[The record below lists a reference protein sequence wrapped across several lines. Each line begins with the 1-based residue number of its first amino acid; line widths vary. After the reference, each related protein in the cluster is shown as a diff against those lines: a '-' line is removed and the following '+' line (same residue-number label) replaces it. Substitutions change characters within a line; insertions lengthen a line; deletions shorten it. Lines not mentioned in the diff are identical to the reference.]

1 MRSTTT
7 TSSRAATTARTLAIE
22 DVDADD
28 AARWADLA
36 GRALEPNPF
45 LHPDFVLAA
54 RRTFPPR
61 ESGRPFPSA
70 FGLRLV
76 VVERDGRWLALL
88 PLSPTRRFDGTPFPF
103 ATTAGPFVGTR
114 APVCAPL
121 VDASD
126 ATAALDALLTHLG
139 SGSSDVP
146 GLLELTLLPDG
157 PLAALMRER
166 AAARGV
172 AVRERSRF
180 ERACWTASP
189 DPWRTRVSG
198 SRRSKLKRWTAAIER
213 DAGPLAVRDAGG
225 DPAALTRVLE
235 LESAGWK
242 GDRTRRGSALRIIPG
257 AEEWIQDVARAFSAR
272 EQLHVYL
279 VEAGDRLVYGA
290 LCLGSGDGVFGVLD
304 AYDDDLS
311 AHSPGSVG
319 RALVLDH
326 VEATESVRLFD
337 PCMHPRY
344 AVATGVY
351 PDRRDVVG
359 FLIATR
365 TTSRALLAC
374 AGPLTAARNAVR
386 AARDRAGRRRGADD
400 EPRAGRGAVS

>member
-22 DVDADD
+22 DVDAHD

-70 FGLRLV
+70 LGLRLV

-121 VDASD
+121 VDSTD

-157 PLAALMRER
+157 PLAALVRER

-198 SRRSKLKRWTAAIER
+198 SRRSKLKRWTAGIEAA
-213 DAGPLAVRDAGG
+213 AGAPVRVRDAGA
-225 DPAALTRVLE
+225 DPAAVDRVLD
-235 LESAGWK
+235 LEAAGWK
-242 GDRTRRGSALRIIPG
+242 GDRSRHGGAVGTVPG
-257 AEEWIQDVARAFSAR
+257 ADEWMAQVTTAFRAGSR
-272 EQLHVYL
+272 LHVYL
-279 VEAGDRLVYGA
+279 VEAGDTLVYGA
-290 LCLGSGDGVFGVLD
+290 VCLGAGSAVFGVLD
-304 AYDDDLS
+304 AYADDLS
-311 AHSPGSVG
+311 RFSPGSVG
-319 RALVLDH
+319 RALVLDL
-326 VEATESVRLFD
+326 VESEGSVDLFD

-344 AVATGVY
+344 EVASGVF
-351 PDRRDVVG
+351 PDRRALVG
-359 FLIATR
+359 LLVGTR
-365 TTSRALLAC
+365 GAGRLLVRWHEPLVRARRQVRRRVRAL
-374 AGPLTAARNAVR
+374 
-386 AARDRAGRRRGADD
+386 RRGLRPGAAADGS
-400 EPRAGRGAVS
+400 AS